1 MEVQNNLQNVQTVI
15 YMVKKQQIFP
25 AEGSLSLQ
33 YYTVILP
40 ILRGFLN
47 FFLPYSNLRLQQ

>member
-40 ILRGFLN
+40 ILR
-47 FFLPYSNLRLQQ
+47 FFSAVFEP